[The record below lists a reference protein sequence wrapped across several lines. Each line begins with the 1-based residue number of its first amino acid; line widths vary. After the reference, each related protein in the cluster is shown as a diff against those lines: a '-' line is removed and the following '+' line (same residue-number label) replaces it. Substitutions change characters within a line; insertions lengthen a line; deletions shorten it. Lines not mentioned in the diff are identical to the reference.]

1 MMQGVRRLSGEGCGL
16 SLMSYTPLILV
27 AGVIIGGN
35 LLVGTV
41 LLYRTRRFAG
51 NALTTNGAVIGLKRR
66 GSTKSGRALYSP
78 VVSFIAADGSHVEFT
93 DPILRH
99 PPGFKVGERV
109 EVLYDRRNF
118 KRARVPKSP
127 WDLYFPAWVF
137 LLVGGVLLLAC
148 SFLVVV
154 FAVIAS
160 LVGPMK
166 T

>member
-1 MMQGVRRLSGEGCGL
+1 
-16 SLMSYTPLILV
+16 MSYTPHILV

-35 LLVGTV
+35 LLAGLV
-41 LLYRTRRFAG
+41 LFYRAWRFAG
-51 NALTTNGAVIGLKRR
+51 NALTTTGAVTVLKRR

-78 VVSFIAADGSHVEFT
+78 VVSFIAADGRRVEFI

-99 PPGFKVGERV
+99 PAGFEVGERV
-109 EVLYDRRNF
+109 EVLYDPQNF
-118 KRARVPKSP
+118 KRARVSKSR
-127 WDLYFPAWVF
+127 WDVYFPAWVF

-148 SFLVVV
+148 ALLVLV
-154 FAVIAS
+154 FAIVTA